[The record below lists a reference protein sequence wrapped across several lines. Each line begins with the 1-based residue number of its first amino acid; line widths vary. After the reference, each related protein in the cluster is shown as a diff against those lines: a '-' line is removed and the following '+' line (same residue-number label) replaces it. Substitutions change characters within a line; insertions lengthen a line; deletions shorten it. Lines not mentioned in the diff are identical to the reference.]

1 MELSELYKI
10 ADYKDDK
17 GMLFNGD
24 CLDIMKNIPNNS
36 IDLVLTDPPYG
47 IDLTPQRNGG
57 KFKDTKI
64 KNDDNLD
71 WLDSYVKEIYR
82 ISKNICVFFCGWQHI
97 DKFKIAFEKR
107 FVIKNILIWDK
118 DWFGMGNNYR
128 PNYEMILLCCKTNFT
143 IPSNNKSNILKYRRL
158 SPQKLLHSCE
168 KPIPLLE
175 DLIKELSKENN
186 IVLDSFFGSGSTIE
200 TCILNNRKYIGIELD
215 REYFEKT
222 KDRIRKIIER

>member
-24 CLDIMKNIPNNS
+24 CLEIMKNISNNS

-71 WLDSYVKEIYR
+71 WLDY
-82 ISKNICVFFCGWQHI
+82 
-97 DKFKIAFEKR
+97 
-107 FVIKNILIWDK
+107 
-118 DWFGMGNNYR
+118 
-128 PNYEMILLCCKTNFT
+128 
-143 IPSNNKSNILKYRRL
+143 
-158 SPQKLLHSCE
+158 
-168 KPIPLLE
+168 
-175 DLIKELSKENN
+175 
-186 IVLDSFFGSGSTIE
+186 
-200 TCILNNRKYIGIELD
+200 
-215 REYFEKT
+215 
-222 KDRIRKIIER
+222 

>member
-24 CLDIMKNIPNNS
+24 CLEIMKNIRNNS

-71 WLDSYVKEIYR
+71 WLDSYVEEIYR

-128 PNYEMILLCCKTNFT
+128 PNYEMIILCCKTNLT
-143 IPSNNKSNILKYRRL
+143 IPSNNKSNILTYRRL
-158 SPQKLLHSCE
+158 SPQKLTHSCE
-168 KPIPLLE
+168 KPIDLLS
-175 DLIKELSKENN
+175 DLISELSKEGD
-186 IVLDSFFGSGSTIE
+186 IVLDTFMGSGSTIDSAKR
-200 TCILNNRKYIGIELD
+200 LNRKYIGIELD
-215 REYFEKT
+215 EDYFNIAKE
-222 KDRIRKIIER
+222 RISNIII